1 MNQRRRLHDL
11 LQEDWYLQ
19 NVLKTMTLKMQLLV
33 SVVAHILDNLQM
45 NKERIRLDGL
55 PLFFR
60 YTYFICTFPARMPA
74 LGNILDQ
81 TRHMQSSGV

>member
-1 MNQRRRLHDL
+1 MIF
-11 LQEDWYLQ
+11 Y
-19 NVLKTMTLKMQLLV
+19 KI

-45 NKERIRLDGL
+45 NKERIQLDGL
-55 PLFFR
+55 PLFFS

-81 TRHMQSSGV
+81 TRHMQKSGV